1 MGKHSKSQFDQSRF
15 IQWFDKMYQR
25 SKKGCL
31 MTSAAISSDDECDE
45 SLDSN
50 SSQEEEEE
58 RVNKLPNIESGNW
71 SEEKIGNLLS
81 IFQNEGW
88 NGNFEELAIKFPG
101 TMVSSLR
108 LFFTEIA
115 TKETLRDTDAW
126 IHLVRDNQSIN
137 ECVNSAVI
145 FDFLGE
151 HEQSHTSQELDYGS
165 IYKTIASLMRGEVPK
180 DLEPN
185 EEAKMQEIVAKL
197 FEEMDLVGG
206 EILLEENDV
215 QIPVQLTTPVVTKI
229 EKEIRAKEANAVLA
243 NRRSRVWSEKELK
256 LRADI
261 ASGSMELAWKA
272 LVDEYR
278 CFNPL
283 KLDVEKFKKN

>member
-1 MGKHSKSQFDQSRF
+1 
-15 IQWFDKMYQR
+15 
-25 SKKGCL
+25 
-31 MTSAAISSDDECDE
+31 
-45 SLDSN
+45 
-50 SSQEEEEE
+50 
-58 RVNKLPNIESGNW
+58 
-71 SEEKIGNLLS
+71 
-81 IFQNEGW
+81 
-88 NGNFEELAIKFPG
+88 
-101 TMVSSLR
+101 MVSSLR

-151 HEQSHTSQELDYGS
+151 HEQSHTSHELDYGS